1 MTAEGSALTPEDDLF
16 ARMALFNEF
25 LSLND
30 VVECSRML
38 SAEIVA
44 GRPRHSLASLLI
56 ARGHIDEQKA
66 RAVQAALDKRAA
78 ATEGVTEPVAED
90 LPPEPKP
97 MKKRAPVGDSQV
109 AVAIRASEEPQDERF
124 EVSTSA
130 ERGSATLKVRCY
142 NLYTPERPA
151 FEAACRRLLET
162 GQPRLFA
169 DLREVRN
176 MASLII
182 GELVRL
188 NAEASEAGLQLIVMT
203 DEKTARLIRMISGD
217 TVKAITS

>member
-16 ARMALFNEF
+16 ARMAIFNNF
-25 LSLND
+25 VTLND
-30 VVECSRML
+30 VVECSRII
-38 SAEIVA
+38 SAKMIA

-56 ARGHIDEQKA
+56 SRGHIDEQSA
-66 RAVQAALDKRAA
+66 RAVQAAVDKRAA
-78 ATEGVTEPVAED
+78 ATAGVTEPAAED

-97 MKKRAPVGDSQV
+97 MKTRAPAGDSQITV
-109 AVAIRASEEPQDERF
+109 AVGAGEEPRDERF
-124 EVSTSA
+124 EVSASA
-130 ERGSATLKVRCY
+130 EHASATLKVRCY
-142 NLYTPERPA
+142 NLFTPERPA

-169 DLREVRN
+169 DLREVRQ

-188 NAEASEAGLQLIVMT
+188 SSEAAEAGLQLIVMT

-217 TVKAITS
+217 SVKTITR